1 MSCNKKWVKLIFN
14 SEETVNLTEIDGFD
28 FIQYE
33 KYEVQGNN
41 EVLEVKGTDGALPTL
56 TTYDQ
61 FTINLKFRYT
71 GVDSLDV
78 DLFLQHL
85 DSIMYKRTPYYMV
98 NSITPNKKYAVLPTP
113 KISYEFKTI
122 RHYDINIEFTCY
134 KGYAESLYD
143 TDQFSLMSDNWQFE
157 SGLVPDDTISYN
169 HKRTN
174 FEIFNGSSDTINPR
188 MRHRLKIYI
197 QLNAKNGF
205 RLVNKTTGDTF
216 DYKKEIDIN
225 TPLTLEGGYP
235 FLHVNTSKIRC
246 GRSTN
251 HGIIT
256 LAPGYNKFEIWGNAS
271 DVNIKFIFPFIYR

>member
-1 MSCNKKWVKLIFN
+1 MEKWVKMFDDN
-14 SEETVNLTEIDGFD
+14 STTLLTDIEGLTFLDAREDDVELKVNSV
-28 FIQYE
+28 
-33 KYEVQGNN
+33 EVQG
-41 EVLEVKGTDGALPTL
+41 TDGIMLGPTSFGPFKL
-56 TTYDQ
+56 ILRLFY
-61 FTINLKFRYT
+61 R
-71 GVDSLDV
+71 GVDIKDYKLIKQKLRGM
-78 DLFLQHL
+78 LF
-85 DSIMYKRTPYYMV
+85 KRTPFYIVHSDM
-98 NSITPNKKYAVLPTP
+98 PGKKYAVYCEENAITDIGH
-113 KISYEFKTI
+113 KYGEFEISF
-122 RHYDINIEFTCY
+122 NVY
-134 KGYAESLYD
+134 KGYSESLYD

-157 SGLVPDDTISYN
+157 SGLVPDDAISYN
-169 HKRTN
+169 HARTN

-246 GRSTN
+246 GRATN

>member
-1 MSCNKKWVKLIFN
+1 MKKWVKMITDN
-14 SEETVNLTEIDGFD
+14 GTTDITNIDGLMYLD
-28 FIQYE
+28 FKE
-33 KYEVQGNN
+33 EDVENR
-41 EVLEVKGTDGALPTL
+41 
-56 TTYDQ
+56 
-61 FTINLKFRYT
+61 INLQEIS
-71 GVDSLDV
+71 GVDGGLLSSISFAPFNLILRFVYSGVDV
-78 DLFLQHL
+78 TDYHL
-85 DSIMYKRTPYYMV
+85 LKKQLRSMLYSRTPFYIVHSDM
-98 NSITPNKKYAVLPTP
+98 PGKKYAVYCEENAITDIGH
-113 KISYEFKTI
+113 KYGEFEISF
-122 RHYDINIEFTCY
+122 NVY
-134 KGYAESLYD
+134 KGYSESLYD

-169 HKRTN
+169 HTRTN

-205 RLVNKTTGDTF
+205 RLVNKTTGDIF

-256 LAPGYNKFEIWGNAS
+256 LAPGYNKFEIWGNTS